1 MVDTSIVAQEGHVSD
16 TALTRKKFQKVLDY
30 CTPSK
35 ILEIGFGRGD
45 SAELFLALDSSVEV
59 ESVDIGKYGYEQMA
73 GIALE
78 AANSRFTYTEADSN
92 DLVAS
97 DYTDVD
103 LIFIDGSHK
112 ADDVQHDI
120 RWAGDAGIQYILV
133 DDYMDKWFEKN
144 VKRLV
149 DVIVDTPFPYQYV
162 NEYVYDSSD
171 GDCTMVLL
179 ERV

>member
-1 MVDTSIVAQEGHVSD
+1 MVDTSIVTQEGHVSD

-120 RWAGDAGIQYILV
+120 RWAGDAGIQYILI

>member
-1 MVDTSIVAQEGHVSD
+1 MVDTSIVSMEGHVLN

-35 ILEIGFGRGD
+35 ILEIGFNRGD
-45 SAELFLALDSSVEV
+45 SAEIFLALDSTVEV
-59 ESVDIGKYGYEQMA
+59 ESVDSCKWGYTSAA
-73 GIALE
+73 GQALA
-78 AANSRFTYTEADSN
+78 AANSRFTFTESDSK

-112 ADDVQHDI
+112 ADDVQHDV
-120 RWAGDAGIQYILV
+120 RWAGEAGIQYLLI
-133 DDYMDKWFEKN
+133 DDYMDKWFEFN
-144 VKRLV
+144 VKKLV
-149 DVIVDTPFPYQYV
+149 DIIVDTPFPYQYV
-162 NEYVYDSSD
+162 NEWVYDSSD

>member
-1 MVDTSIVAQEGHVSD
+1 MVDTSIVTQEGHVSD

-78 AANSRFTYTEADSN
+78 AANSRFTYTEADSR

-112 ADDVQHDI
+112 TDDVQHDV
-120 RWAGDAGIQYILV
+120 RWAGEAGIQYILV
-133 DDYMDKWFEKN
+133 DDYMDKWFQVS

-171 GDCTMVLL
+171 GNCTMVLL